1 MGKFKITNLC
11 LRSNYHIN
19 YTEDQYLSVF
29 YKYWKETVIGIW
41 NLIKVTS
48 KVDQFVVTYPI
59 GLVVIGSDERAGIEI
74 GRDVPV

>member
-19 YTEDQYLSVF
+19 YTKDQYLSVF